1 MITIDEFLKRNKDC
15 IKKGW
20 IAYDTGWGWQ
30 WFEEKPTFVR
40 KKYWAEN
47 RCGWSVSLTI
57 FNISPF
63 EGNPKDSLREV
74 G

>member
-1 MITIDEFLKRNKDC
+1 MITIEEFLERNKDC

-20 IAYDTGWGWQ
+20 VAYDTGWGWQ

-47 RCGWSVSLTI
+47 GRDSFSVTLFDI
-57 FNISPF
+57 APF
-63 EGNPKDSLREV
+63 GGNPKDSLREV
-74 G
+74 GL